1 MHTVLMETSRRVR
14 VRVKPGAR
22 RTHVGGR
29 YDGPHGPALVVAVTA
44 PAVEGKATRAVME
57 AVAQAFGVSSRQV
70 SLVSGERSR
79 DKIIEVSG
87 TLVEERLQELLD
99 DAASADVSKSARR
112 KARTKA
118 TGTRS
123 RASSAMTK
131 TSAASTTENAK
142 VNSKTVSKQTKP
154 EEGRPTMNASDV
166 ATSQA
171 PDFAERASALV
182 VRDDEDAWTAEELAE
197 VHRELTADAKR
208 LREELDLA
216 TIELADL
223 LRDSGDGAG
232 DDQAE
237 VGSKAFER
245 EHELSL
251 TNNTRDLLIQTER
264 ALARIDDGT
273 YGVCEGCGQ
282 PIGKARLLAFP
293 RATLCVSCKQKE
305 ERH

>member
-44 PAVEGKATRAVME
+44 PAVEGKATRAVLE
-57 AVAQAFGVSSRQV
+57 SVAKAFGVSPRQV

-79 DKIIEVSG
+79 DKIVEISG
-87 TLVEERLQELLD
+87 PSVEERLRELLD
-99 DAASADVSKSARR
+99 DVRAATTTKSTGR

-118 TGTRS
+118 TGRKSGT
-123 RASSAMTK
+123 
-131 TSAASTTENAK
+131 TSAATKRSAVSKESAK
-142 VNSKTVSKQTKP
+142 VSTKTVSKQTKP
-154 EEGRPTMNASDV
+154 EEERPMNVSDV

-171 PDFAERASALV
+171 PDFAERASTLV
-182 VRDDEDAWTAEELAE
+182 VRDNEEAWTAEELAE
-197 VHRELTADAKR
+197 VHRELTTDAER

-216 TIELADL
+216 TVELADL

-251 TNNTRDLLIQTER
+251 TNNTRGLLLQTER
-264 ALARIDDGT
+264 ALAKIDDGT

>member
-1 MHTVLMETSRRVR
+1 
-14 VRVKPGAR
+14 
-22 RTHVGGR
+22 
-29 YDGPHGPALVVAVTA
+29 VAVTA
-44 PAVEGKATRAVME
+44 PAVEGKATRAVLE
-57 AVAQAFGVSSRQV
+57 AVAKAFGVSSRQV

-79 DKIIEVSG
+79 DKIVEVSG
-87 TLVEERLQELLD
+87 THVEERLRDLLD
-99 DAASADVSKSARR
+99 DVDSAAAAKNARR

-123 RASSAMTK
+123 EANSATTK
-131 TSAASTTENAK
+131 TSAASRAM
-142 VNSKTVSKQTKP
+142 VNSNTVSNQTKP
-154 EEGRPTMNASDV
+154 EEGRPTMNVSDV
-166 ATSQA
+166 ATSQT
-171 PDFAERASALV
+171 PDFAERASTLV

-216 TIELADL
+216 TVELADL

-251 TNNTRDLLIQTER
+251 TNNTRGLLIQTER
-264 ALARIDDGT
+264 ALARISDGT
-273 YGVCEGCGQ
+273 YGVCEGCGK